1 MSSPSYTPT
10 PTASQEIQVGALPHR
25 SLLALIWTCFS
36 TAFFLVFLRTF
47 VRVRSGNRLTPDD
60 YLMFLA
66 LTCLLSLCV
75 LETIQLPSVY
85 YITAVLAGAVPISE
99 DIIARTEDY
108 LRYQFPIVILF
119 WSVLWSVK
127 AAFLGLYWKIF
138 RDLPVYRKVWY
149 ALAVFTFLA
158 YGGCVVTLSLSCGPN
173 IRNFFGFAQC
183 AKPENV
189 WASNFSVYWSTGSDV
204 LTDLCI
210 MAMPLRLIYN
220 VKVSVR
226 QKIGLVAIFSLGF
239 VMIAFAIIRAKQ
251 VLVEQAFVNLT
262 LLMIWSTLAGSISVI
277 VGTLP
282 ALKVLITTQH
292 RASANRSD
300 AEASAA
306 TRRKNSNFN
315 SKSVPLASIS
325 KEKKSLSGSH
335 SEGMESQEEILVQH
349 DVTVSYSDREDPDP
363 HAVGIAR
370 PYPAHDR
377 HQHHQYHNY
386 HDNKF

>member
-1 MSSPSYTPT
+1 MSYTPT
-10 PTASQEIQVGALPHR
+10 TDRPEDLQVGSLPHK

-36 TAFFLVFLRTF
+36 TAFGLVSLRTA
-47 VRVRSGNRLTPDD
+47 VRLRAGNRPTPDD

-66 LTCLLSLCV
+66 LACLLSLCI

-85 YITAVLAGAVPISE
+85 YITAVLAGAIPIST
-99 DIIARTEDY
+99 DIIDRTEDY
-108 LRYQFPIVILF
+108 LRFQFPIVILF

-138 RDLPVYRKVWY
+138 RDLPGYRQAWY
-149 ALAVFTFLA
+149 VLAVFTFLA

-173 IRNFFGFAQC
+173 IRNFFAFNKCGG
-183 AKPENV
+183 PEHV

-204 LTDLCI
+204 VTDICI
-210 MAMPLRLIYN
+210 MTMPLRLIYN
-220 VKVSVR
+220 VKVSVK
-226 QKIGLVAIFSLGF
+226 QKIGLIAIFSLGG
-239 VMIAFAIIRAKQ
+239 VMVAFAIIRAKQ
-251 VLVEQAFVNLT
+251 VLVAQAFVNLT
-262 LLMIWSTLAGSISVI
+262 LLMVWSTLAASISVI

-282 ALKVLITTQH
+282 ALKVLITTQS
-292 RASANRSD
+292 RATAHRSD
-300 AEASAA
+300 PEASAG

-315 SKSVPLASIS
+315 GKSVPLASIAR
-325 KEKKSLSGSH
+325 EKKSISGSH

-349 DVTVSYSDREDPDP
+349 DVTVSYSDREDHDP
-363 HAVGIAR
+363 HAVGVAR

-377 HQHHQYHNY
+377 HQPHYHP